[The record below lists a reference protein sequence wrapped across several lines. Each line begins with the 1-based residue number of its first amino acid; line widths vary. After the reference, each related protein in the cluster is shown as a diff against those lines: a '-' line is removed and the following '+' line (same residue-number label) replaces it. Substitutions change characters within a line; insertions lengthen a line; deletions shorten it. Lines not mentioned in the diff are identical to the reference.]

1 MSRQQATG
9 SIWSELLAVD
19 LYKKNQGR
27 IVRQATAA
35 AVALVVFVGCYLL
48 YQGRLAE
55 YDAAVRLGVPGALLA
70 AGCWF
75 AFRLVNYPR
84 FADFLISVEA
94 EMAKV
99 SWPTWPEVL
108 RASLVVIAI
117 MFLLAGTLFLFDM
130 VWGWVFESLGV
141 LNLKGDE
148 ADDAAAALDAA
159 T

>member
-1 MSRQQATG
+1 MSRQQASG
-9 SIWSELLAVD
+9 SIWSELLAAG
-19 LYKKNQGR
+19 LYKRNQGR

-35 AVALVVFVGCYLL
+35 AVGLVAFIGCYVLA
-48 YQGRLAE
+48 QGRLAE
-55 YDAAVRLGVPGALLA
+55 FDDAVRYGVPAVLLV

-117 MFLLAGTLFLFDM
+117 MLLLAAVLFLYDM
-130 VWGWVFESLGV
+130 IWGWLFEAVGV
-141 LNLKGDE
+141 LRLKE
-148 ADDAAAALDAA
+148 AGPLE
-159 T
+159 

>member
-1 MSRQQATG
+1 MSRQQASG
-9 SIWSELLAVD
+9 SIWSELLAAG
-19 LYKKNQGR
+19 LYKRNQGR

-35 AVALVVFVGCYLL
+35 AVGLVVFIGCYVLA
-48 YQGRLAE
+48 QGRLAE
-55 YDAAVRLGVPGALLA
+55 YDDPIRYGVPAVLLA

-75 AFRLVNYPR
+75 AFRLVNYPK

-117 MFLLAGTLFLFDM
+117 MFLLASVLFLFDM
-130 VWGWVFESLGV
+130 FWGWLFESVGV
-141 LNLKGDE
+141 LRLKDGE
-148 ADDAAAALDAA
+148 TIAD
-159 T
+159 

>member
-1 MSRQQATG
+1 MSRQQASG
-9 SIWSELLAVD
+9 SIWSELLAAG
-19 LYKKNQGR
+19 LYKRNQGR

-35 AVALVVFVGCYLL
+35 AVGLVAFIGCYTLS
-48 YQGRLAE
+48 QGRLAE
-55 YDAAVRLGVPGALLA
+55 FDDPIRYGVPGALLA

-75 AFRLVNYPR
+75 AYRLVNYPR

-117 MFLLAGTLFLFDM
+117 MFLLASVLFIYDYI
-130 VWGWVFESLGV
+130 WGSVFETVGV
-141 LNLKGDE
+141 LNLETPEE
-148 ADDAAAALDAA
+148 ATKKAAAAASE
-159 T
+159 

>member
-1 MSRQQATG
+1 MSRQQASG
-9 SIWSELLAVD
+9 SIWSELLAAG
-19 LYKKNQGR
+19 LYKRNQGR

-35 AVALVVFVGCYLL
+35 AVGLVVFIGCYVLA
-48 YQGRLAE
+48 QGRLAE
-55 YDAAVRLGVPGALLA
+55 YDEPIRYGVPAVLLA

-117 MFLLAGTLFLFDM
+117 MFLLAGVLFFYDM
-130 VWGWVFESLGV
+130 VWGWLFEALGV
-141 LNLKGDE
+141 LRLQN
-148 ADDAAAALDAA
+148 AAPVE
-159 T
+159 

>member
-1 MSRQQATG
+1 MSRQQASG
-9 SIWSELLAVD
+9 SIWSELLAVG
-19 LYKKNQGR
+19 LYKRNQGR

-35 AVALVVFVGCYLL
+35 AVGLVVFIGCYTLAE
-48 YQGRLAE
+48 GRLAE
-55 YDAAVRLGVPGALLA
+55 YGEGPYGDLIQYGIPALLLA

-108 RASLVVIAI
+108 RASLVVIGI
-117 MFLLAGTLFLFDM
+117 MFLLAAVLFLFDM
-130 VWGWVFESLGV
+130 LWGWLFETLGV
-141 LNLKGDE
+141 LDLEREPAIDPVVE
-148 ADDAAAALDAA
+148 
-159 T
+159 